1 MAAHIIRVWELT
13 WLRRH
18 AEALAA
24 LAELPEHRDLL
35 YLQAVNLRCLNRV
48 PEALATL
55 EQLERLHPRCSRL
68 FQERGHCYVALR
80 DVAKAINALV
90 RGVTINPALPGSWQ
104 LLQHLTGD
112 PAAAQHL
119 AAFNK
124 LPAEVVEAGS
134 LFADGFLLPA
144 ESLIRN
150 YLSKDAHNVGALRL
164 LARIKMQGNELAE
177 SESLLESV
185 LKRAPDFHAARLEY
199 AMVLLRQQRYVRA
212 REEAQTLLEHEPD
225 NREFLK
231 LSGAACIGLG
241 DHEPVIGLYERLLAG
256 LPESGPE
263 VADLRLWRANA
274 LKSAGSPQEAI
285 ADYKAALRAS
295 PDFAVAWFS
304 LANLKTYRF
313 CDAEVGRMQTLE
325 SRSTTT
331 GLDRCYLCFALGK
344 AFEDRGD
351 FAHSWEYYSRGNA
364 IVRAASAYQPEAAE
378 ANTRL
383 LRRVCTAEFF
393 ATRAGWGAPDPAPIF
408 IVGLPRS
415 GSTLIEQILA
425 SHSQVEGTAELTEI
439 ERYAAELTQAKDDS
453 AEPTRTQPHSAEPG
467 PVEPP
472 AAQSPIG
479 LQALVADN
487 ARRLGERY
495 LADTRAYRK
504 TARPFFIDKM
514 PNNFW
519 HIGLIHLLLPNAKII
534 DVRREPLACCFAN
547 LKQLFGAT
555 RQEFAYSIED
565 IARYY
570 RTYLDLMHHWHAVLP
585 GRVLTVHYEDVVEDL
600 EGNVRRILDHC
611 GLPFEPACLAFHET
625 RRSVRSASS
634 EQVRQPLSREG
645 LNQWRHYDPWLGP
658 LKEALGNAVVTFKLV

>member
-1 MAAHIIRVWELT
+1 M
-13 WLRRH
+13 
-18 AEALAA
+18 
-24 LAELPEHRDLL
+24 
-35 YLQAVNLRCLNRV
+35 
-48 PEALATL
+48 
-55 EQLERLHPRCSRL
+55 
-68 FQERGHCYVALR
+68 
-80 DVAKAINALV
+80 
-90 RGVTINPALPGSWQ
+90 
-104 LLQHLTGD
+104 
-112 PAAAQHL
+112 
-119 AAFNK
+119 
-124 LPAEVVEAGS
+124 
-134 LFADGFLLPA
+134 
-144 ESLIRN
+144 
-150 YLSKDAHNVGALRL
+150 
-164 LARIKMQGNELAE
+164 
-177 SESLLESV
+177 
-185 LKRAPDFHAARLEY
+185 
-199 AMVLLRQQRYVRA
+199 
-212 REEAQTLLEHEPD
+212 
-225 NREFLK
+225 
-231 LSGAACIGLG
+231 
-241 DHEPVIGLYERLLAG
+241 
-256 LPESGPE
+256 
-263 VADLRLWRANA
+263 
-274 LKSAGSPQEAI
+274 
-285 ADYKAALRAS
+285 
-295 PDFAVAWFS
+295 
-304 LANLKTYRF
+304 
-313 CDAEVGRMQTLE
+313 
-325 SRSTTT
+325 
-331 GLDRCYLCFALGK
+331 
-344 AFEDRGD
+344 
-351 FAHSWEYYSRGNA
+351 
-364 IVRAASAYQPEAAE
+364 
-378 ANTRL
+378 

-439 ERYAAELTQAKDDS
+439 ERYAAELTQAKNYS
-453 AEPTRTQPHSAEPG
+453 AEPTRTQPHSAEPR

-495 LADTRAYRK
+495 LTDTRAYRR
-504 TARPFFIDKM
+504 TARPLFIDKM

-519 HIGLIHLLLPNAKII
+519 HIGLIHLLLPDSKII

-585 GRVLTVHYEDVVEDL
+585 KRVLTVHYEDVVEDL

-645 LNQWRHYDPWLGP
+645 LRQWHHYEPWLGP